1 MRLLCCLNRDL
12 PSNLALNLLLPAL
25 RHHDVHVC
33 LTEQV
38 GDAAALR
45 DEPRERRELRN
56 AEQWLPNEVL
66 FPLIERSNL
75 PDRDSRYLTF
85 VEIERHRGIS
95 IEQMPDPNSAQGL
108 ATIRAFAPDLIVAI
122 RYGAIFKAAAI
133 AAPKLGVLNLHSGL
147 LPAYRGVLATFRA
160 LLNGDKEI
168 GCTLHWISDPTID
181 TGGIIGIRTIPV
193 DRNGS
198 LLAHVLALYPPG
210 VTLLSGVIEELAI
223 GRRPRATEQPRHAGA
238 YHRYPTATEWAEF
251 LRLGWRVVDAS
262 DLFAAFRRYIGQ
274 NNAPPPGSAG

>member
-38 GDAAALR
+38 GDASASR

-95 IEQMPDPNSAQGL
+95 IEQMPDPNSPEGL
-108 ATIRAFAPDLIVAI
+108 ATIRAFGPDLIVAI

-160 LLNGDKEI
+160 LLNGDD
-168 GCTLHWISDPTID
+168 G
-181 TGGIIGIRTIPV
+181 
-193 DRNGS
+193 DRM
-198 LLAHVLALYPPG
+198 HVALD
-210 VTLLSGVIEELAI
+210 
-223 GRRPRATEQPRHAGA
+223 
-238 YHRYPTATEWAEF
+238 
-251 LRLGWRVVDAS
+251 LRS
-262 DLFAAFRRYIGQ
+262 HH
-274 NNAPPPGSAG
+274 